1 MPLPAGFDPLSRG
14 RSWLWL
20 VLLAFLVLMAF
31 APLVFADT
39 TAPASP
45 GEPPATAEPA
55 TAEPAAEGANVLLD
69 STRRSVRSTTEWLA
83 RGVDSWFG
91 NRPFDDGGKISDGRL
106 SLTWLQRQDQGS
118 DVDVR
123 FNVHVRLPNVERFAY
138 VFIGRDD
145 SRDVVTDTPG
155 AFSRQQRLL
164 RDRSESPSFVAGLG
178 ASLPNAI
185 DLRIG
190 FRGGLK
196 PYAQARYKHNW
207 AWDVGTL
214 VDFRETV
221 FWARDERF
229 GSTTVLS
236 FEQPLSPTLAL
247 RWLNA
252 TTITQ
257 ELPEFAWSSNLG
269 AYRSFGDQ
277 RLLSLEVLV
286 NGTRGSGVGMSDYG
300 VQVKWEQPIY
310 RDWLLAELLAGH
322 FWPRPDALSERGKA
336 WAVGAA
342 LKMQF

>member
-1 MPLPAGFDPLSRG
+1 MTVRTRFDP
-14 RSWLWL
+14 WLWL
-20 VLLAFLVLMAF
+20 IRVALPAWVAF
-31 APLVFADT
+31 ASQVLAAEPVPTPSTDSPANPTPTDT
-39 TAPASP
+39 T
-45 GEPPATAEPA
+45 E
-55 TAEPAAEGANVLLD
+55 LLD

-91 NRPFDDGGKISDGRL
+91 DRPFEEGGKVTDGRL
-106 SLTWLQRQDQGS
+106 SVTWLQRQDHGT

-123 FNVHVRLPNVERFAY
+123 FNVHVRLPNAEKFAY
-138 VFIGRDD
+138 LFIGRDD
-145 SRDVVTDTPG
+145 RRDVVTDTPD

-164 RDRSESPSFVAGLG
+164 RDRSEAPSFVAGLG

-190 FRGGLK
+190 FRGGIK
-196 PYAQARYKHNW
+196 PYAQARYSRSW
-207 AWDVGTL
+207 TWDTGTL

-257 ELPEFAWSSNLG
+257 ELPKFHWSSNLG

-286 NGTRGSGVGMSDYG
+286 NGTQGSGVGVSDYG

-310 RDWLLAELLAGH
+310 RDWLLVELLAGH
-322 FWPRPDALSERGKA
+322 FWPRPDAQSERGKA
-336 WAVGAA
+336 WAIGAA